1 MRPPT
6 DWIYV
11 KFTPQKKKD
20 LIRFVAGGL
29 AAYFLSK
36 AEKLIN
42 TKADDYFG
50 PDVEKPKKK
59 NKK

>member
-1 MRPPT
+1 M
-6 DWIYV
+6 

-42 TKADDYFG
+42 NKADDYFG
-50 PDVEKPKKK
+50 PDIETKKTEK
-59 NKK
+59 